1 ANAEGTG
8 TAGTA
13 VEARGP
19 VLLQESVSEVRWHAP
34 RFAHGEDA
42 AQDTATASSV
52 SSWASNLPRAD
63 ETFSHLPPPER
74 GLAQQFL
81 EDWDELQQLEAFMR
95 LLSARGHGQV
105 QWTRHH
111 ITSVVHVPGEVQ
123 VSPVQRSLAALLRLA
138 SPELPLGAVSPRPGG
153 LYFAPPDLRFI
164 PVPWRLRVT
173 AYDVD
178 TMGYEDLLQLA
189 EELGSVPH
197 RRATPE
203 MLQRLPL
210 FRYSGSE
217 KEKCVICQEAY
228 EIGEEVRK
236 LPCSHTYHR
245 ACIDR
250 WLTTGTA
257 ISLQCPIC
265 KAPAVD

>member
-1 ANAEGTG
+1 
-8 TAGTA
+8 
-13 VEARGP
+13 
-19 VLLQESVSEVRWHAP
+19 
-34 RFAHGEDA
+34 
-42 AQDTATASSV
+42 
-52 SSWASNLPRAD
+52 
-63 ETFSHLPPPER
+63 
-74 GLAQQFL
+74 
-81 EDWDELQQLEAFMR
+81 MR
-95 LLSARGHGQV
+95 LQSPDDPGPSRPFDRRLIRA
-105 QWTRHH
+105 
-111 ITSVVHVPGEVQ
+111 PGEIQ
-123 VSPVQRSLAALLRLA
+123 VPHSLAALLSLA
-138 SPELPLGAVSPRPGG
+138 SPDLPLGAVSPRPGG

-173 AYDVD
+173 HFDVD
-178 TMGYEDLLQLA
+178 SMGYEDLLQLT
-189 EELGSVPH
+189 EDLGSVPY

-210 FRYSGSE
+210 FRYSGCE

-228 EIGEEVRK
+228 ETGEEVRK

-250 WLTTGTA
+250 WLTTGSA